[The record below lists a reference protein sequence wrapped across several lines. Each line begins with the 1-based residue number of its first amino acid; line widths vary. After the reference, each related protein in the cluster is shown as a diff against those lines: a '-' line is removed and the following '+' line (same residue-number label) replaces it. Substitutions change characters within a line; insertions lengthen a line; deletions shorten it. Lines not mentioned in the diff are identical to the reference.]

1 MNSLRIAALRPAPA
15 LARGLALCLT
25 IGGLLISAQIARA
38 GESATAADAERDTH
52 NLVLLAP
59 AHPVLVQIR
68 VQVDGRGLKSVRTA
82 YAAQLVKLYDKDGD
96 GLLDREEAKLV
107 PPLVKSPTA
116 RETVLIADRWEAV
129 DLDPADDKVSV
140 DELAAYIDRVFGSP
154 FLLSFKQPATQSAD
168 LIALLDVNRDGRLS
182 RDEFEMASR
191 ILHKLDLDD
200 DETFSID
207 ELQPFRNPQIPQAP
221 AVPTEQSA
229 EQPFLLLDDADS
241 IAQAAGQLLQRY
253 GKGRLNSAQ
262 AGPAAMGL
270 DREALGIDQGV
281 FTSRDLDGNG
291 LLDKTELT
299 ALLTNPVPHLVVEA
313 QMVQKQKG
321 RPKLVVVD
329 DPLHSV
335 VADKAAA
342 RTGDKAAFS
351 TAGISVQLQVI
362 ANRSNLSDSRALIKT
377 TKFNMADAD
386 KNGYIS
392 EGEFGALGL
401 PDADFKSVD
410 RNGDGMVVMDE
421 ILAYIDQESA
431 SSQSRVEFEISHKG
445 KTVFDVID
453 TNHDR
458 RISRRELA
466 NAFESLRPYDLD
478 GDGAITAVE
487 LAGRFQAVLQ
497 LGKPVLFR
505 NNQRMG
511 GNAMAPIANR
521 PSAGPDW
528 FRRMD
533 RNRDGDVSLREF
545 LGPLAAFKKLDTDGD
560 GLISAAEAEKAGE

>member
-1 MNSLRIAALRPAPA
+1 MNSLRIAALRQHPA
-15 LARGLALCLT
+15 LARRLAMCLVFAA
-25 IGGLLISAQIARA
+25 LVFCAQTPRA
-38 GESATAADAERDTH
+38 SEPAAAADAERDTH

-96 GLLDREEAKLV
+96 GVLDRDEAKLV

-116 RETVLIADRWEAV
+116 RETVSIADRWEAV

-140 DELAAYIDRVFGSP
+140 DELAGYIDRIFGSP

-182 RDEFEMASR
+182 QDEFEMASR
-191 ILHKLDLDD
+191 ILHKLDIDD

-253 GKGRLNSAQ
+253 GKGKSNTET
-262 AGPAAMGL
+262 MGL
-270 DREALGIDQGV
+270 DREALAIDEVV
-281 FTSRDLDGNG
+281 FSSRDADGNG
-291 LLDKTELT
+291 ILDKSELT
-299 ALLTNPVPHLVVEA
+299 DLLANPVPQLVVEA
-313 QMVQKQKG
+313 QLLQKKPGKATLLVIDDRLQAVSKVASKTVGKLAVSVSGIGVELQVQTNRASVSDNRTFYITKFKQS
-321 RPKLVVVD
+321 D
-329 DPLHSV
+329 
-335 VADKAAA
+335 
-342 RTGDKAAFS
+342 GDK
-351 TAGISVQLQVI
+351 
-362 ANRSNLSDSRALIKT
+362 NN
-377 TKFNMADAD
+377 
-386 KNGYIS
+386 YIS
-392 EGEFGALGL
+392 ESEFGAVGL
-401 PDADFKSVD
+401 ANADFKSVD
-410 RNGDGMVVMDE
+410 RNGDGMIVLDE
-421 ILAYIDQESA
+421 LLAYVDQDSA
-431 SSQSRVEFEISHKG
+431 SSQGRVELEISHKG

-466 NAFESLRPYDLD
+466 HAFESLRPYDLD
-478 GDGAITAVE
+478 GDGAISAVE

-505 NNQRMG
+505 NNPRMG
-511 GNAMAPIANR
+511 GNAMAPIANK

-545 LGPLAAFKKLDTDGD
+545 LGPLAAFKKLDTDND